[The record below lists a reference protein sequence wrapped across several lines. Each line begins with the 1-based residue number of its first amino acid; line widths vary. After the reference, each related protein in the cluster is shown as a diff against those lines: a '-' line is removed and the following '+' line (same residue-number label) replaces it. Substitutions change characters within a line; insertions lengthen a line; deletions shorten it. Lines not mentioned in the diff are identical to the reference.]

1 MIDVE
6 NGEHQSSNTFLAHLY
21 LSSNIPV
28 KRLNTNLQTTSLGT
42 LSCVQELVSTTNN
55 DGMKQETTTIKK
67 KTFYLP
73 ADIDERLRHSA
84 KRNRRSLN
92 SELVWALQQYLD
104 HQKQEQGNGKI

>member
-42 LSCVQELVSTTNN
+42 LSCVQELVSTTICFPLNTLGGFDDRFDN
-55 DGMKQETTTIKK
+55 EGRLLDKGIFMVPFQGSECLIKLCLL
-67 KTFYLP
+67 F
-73 ADIDERLRHSA
+73 R
-84 KRNRRSLN
+84 RNRN
-92 SELVWALQQYLD
+92 AD
-104 HQKQEQGNGKI
+104 DF